1 MITEKVLLN
10 TIEAVKEF
18 VDIVSRYDVDME
30 LVSGRYVI
38 DAKSIMG
45 IFSID
50 LSSPIALCIHENREE
65 AEEILGR
72 LKKFIV

>member
-38 DAKSIMG
+38 DACLLYTSR
-45 IFSID
+45 
-50 LSSPIALCIHENREE
+50 C
-65 AEEILGR
+65 
-72 LKKFIV
+72 V